1 MEILVPADIKRF
13 VENYFRAIESAS
25 KPLRRVYRGLYESGL
40 TQKALAAEWGVTEKY
55 VQILNKRLLLYLQN
69 FLLWCKKFCHDT
81 PFTQKLHVIIRVKQK
96 ENFNEF
102 IWRVF

>member
-1 MEILVPADIKRF
+1 MEILVPADIRRF

-55 VQILNKRLLLYLQN
+55 VQIFNKRLLLYLQN
-69 FLLWCKKFCHDT
+69 FLL
-81 PFTQKLHVIIRVKQK
+81 
-96 ENFNEF
+96 
-102 IWRVF
+102 